1 MLERLLGVPIANDYS
16 PPEPLGT
23 SQLDNG
29 SLYDKPAYLSRLPP
43 VPAITLFSCP
53 AMPLPNSTPFIA
65 PLTRRSLLQ
74 VSMACVTL
82 PALALAAPAPS
93 SDGWPRTLA
102 VPGGIVRVSLG
113 PAAVR
118 PVAHAGEV
126 PLLVQGDVIE
136 WRALVGIALSAMPG
150 EAVITVQTPGQ
161 APRQVSYSVAAKSY
175 REQRLKVAPGTVDL
189 SPQDTARY
197 EQERAHQQTVMA
209 TFSEPLPPESLRMQ
223 VPTPGRRSSSF
234 GLRRVFNGQSRN
246 PHSGMDIAAPTG
258 TPIVA
263 PLAARVID
271 TGNYFFNG
279 NTVWLDHG
287 GGLLSMVCH
296 LSRIQVKVGDV
307 LQAGDRVGA
316 VGATGRVTGPHLHWG
331 VMLNQTMVD
340 PALFLAD

>member
-1 MLERLLGVPIANDYS
+1 MN
-16 PPEPLGT
+16 
-23 SQLDNG
+23 
-29 SLYDKPAYLSRLPP
+29 LPMP
-43 VPAITLFSCP
+43 TTAFLNRRAWLQVGMAWITLP
-53 AMPLPNSTPFIA
+53 
-65 PLTRRSLLQ
+65 
-74 VSMACVTL
+74 TL
-82 PALALAAPAPS
+82 PLAWAAPAPT
-93 SDGWPRTLA
+93 SDFWPRALA
-102 VPGGIVRVSLG
+102 VPGGVVRLSLG

-118 PVAHAGEV
+118 PIAQAGEV

-136 WRALVGIALSAMPG
+136 WSALVGIALSAAPG
-150 EAVITVQTPGQ
+150 AASITVQMPGGT
-161 APRQVSYSVAAKSY
+161 ARQVNYTVMAKSY

-189 SPQDTARY
+189 SPEDTARY
-197 EQERAHQQTVMA
+197 EQERAHQLTVMA
-209 TFSEPLPPESLRMQ
+209 AYSEPLPPESLRMQ
-223 VPTPGRRSSSF
+223 VPAPGRQSSSF

-246 PHSGMDIAAPTG
+246 PHSGMDIAASTG
-258 TPIVA
+258 TPVVA

-296 LSRIQVKVGDV
+296 LSRIQVKVGDR
-307 LQAGDRVGA
+307 LRAGDRVGA